1 MKLIVDIDGTICSQE
16 QDYSQAKPFLERIAH
31 LNKLYDEG
39 CTIIYYTARGTETGI
54 DWREITEKQFDDW
67 GVKYHDLMFGKP
79 SADYYIDDKGIEYE
93 RWVQGE

>member
-1 MKLIVDIDGTICSQE
+1 MKLVVDIDGTICSQE
-16 QDYSQAKPFLERIAH
+16 QDYSKAKPFLERIAH

-39 CTIIYYTARGTETGI
+39 YTIIYYTARGTETGI

-67 GVKYHDLMFGKP
+67 GVKYHYLMFGKP